1 MAPHGKKKST
11 PSFEDVEAKRLEMVK
26 SLTAVAEAMQ
36 LATTSVRAFL
46 ELSPGALTEDP
57 ATAALSAKKRKAADK
72 KKAKDPNAPKRP
84 VTGYL
89 AYSKDHMHKLK
100 EQNPDMPH
108 KALVGLVTE
117 QWNNLPEEEKKPY
130 NDQFA
135 AAMKEWKEETQEY
148 KASHEN
154 GNANAAAAS
163 TSKPADADSDAEA
176 ESDDENSKSSSSSSS
191 SSETE
196 EAEAKEDEEEEEE
209 EEEVEEPQP
218 PAKRTKRDNTAA
230 TPASKKDSKS
240 KKAEAPAETPLAKK
254 ESKSKKAA
262 APVPAAEE
270 TPAKKRGRKPK
281 AA

>member
-117 QWNNLPEEEKKPY
+117 QWNNLPEEEKKVSVWRKERKTFPINERCWQPY

-154 GNANAAAAS
+154 GNAVRSNL
-163 TSKPADADSDAEA
+163 EC
-176 ESDDENSKSSSSSSS
+176 E
-191 SSETE
+191 
-196 EAEAKEDEEEEEE
+196 
-209 EEEVEEPQP
+209 
-218 PAKRTKRDNTAA
+218 
-230 TPASKKDSKS
+230 
-240 KKAEAPAETPLAKK
+240 
-254 ESKSKKAA
+254 
-262 APVPAAEE
+262 
-270 TPAKKRGRKPK
+270 RGSR
-281 AA
+281 